1 MKKRIIIVI
10 YISIF
15 LLSLVVIRLGYIT
28 FYLSNEINPLAYDL
42 WSREIPINSSRGLI
56 LDRNGKIIV
65 GNELCYTVCSIN
77 KQVKDKEDTANKLA
91 NILGVSKDKILAHLS
106 KNNSVEIIKPE
117 GRKIDEEKASQI
129 AKLNISGIYLTCD
142 SKRSYPYKTA
152 LAQVLGF
159 AGVDNE
165 GLSGIEYMYNDYLKS
180 QTGALKVYT
189 DAKGNL
195 MHDMVSEFEDATPG
209 MNITLTIDI
218 ELQTIMD
225 NVITKAAAMYNP
237 NQAMGL
243 ILDAKTGE
251 VLAMS
256 SYPFYDPSNYQD
268 YSSEIINRNLPIFY
282 QFELG
287 STFKIITYAAALDL
301 GLFDLNEGIY
311 CGGATIVSDRRIKC
325 WKAGGH
331 GSQTMLEGIQN
342 SCNVCFME
350 LGRRLGVEN
359 FYKYLERFG
368 MTRKT
373 GIDLSGEG
381 SPIIQAKKTCGPVEL
396 ATQAFGHTSAYT
408 SIQLSMA
415 AIAAVNGGNLL
426 TPYILKS
433 IETNGGALVYEKEEK
448 VKKEVISDKTSNI
461 MRYALESVVAK
472 GTGRNAFVEG
482 GRVGGKTGTAQV
494 ILPGGGYE
502 SNRYIVS
509 FLGMA
514 PMNDPEILVYLAI
527 DNPKGVIQYGG
538 TIAAPLAGEIL
549 EQSINYLGIERDYEN
564 QIEKNLRWFLDT
576 PTYKVDNYIG
586 KNKKDI
592 KLNQFYKYIF
602 YGEGNTVIYQSPN
615 PGEKI
620 KEGDTIMFYL
630 G

>member
-15 LLSLVVIRLGYIT
+15 LLSLIVIRLGYIT

-91 NILGVSKDKILAHLS
+91 SILGVTKDKILAHLI

-117 GRKIDEEKASQI
+117 GRKIDEGKASQI
-129 AKLNISGIYLTCD
+129 ARLNISGIYLTCD

-195 MHDMVSEFEDATPG
+195 MHDMVSEFKDATPG

-287 STFKIITYAAALDL
+287 STFKIITYAAALEL

-311 CGGATIVSDRRIKC
+311 CGGATTVSDRRIKC

-331 GSQTMLEGIQN
+331 GSQT
-342 SCNVCFME
+342 
-350 LGRRLGVEN
+350 
-359 FYKYLERFG
+359 
-368 MTRKT
+368 
-373 GIDLSGEG
+373 
-381 SPIIQAKKTCGPVEL
+381 
-396 ATQAFGHTSAYT
+396 
-408 SIQLSMA
+408 
-415 AIAAVNGGNLL
+415 
-426 TPYILKS
+426 
-433 IETNGGALVYEKEEK
+433 
-448 VKKEVISDKTSNI
+448 
-461 MRYALESVVAK
+461 
-472 GTGRNAFVEG
+472 
-482 GRVGGKTGTAQV
+482 
-494 ILPGGGYE
+494 
-502 SNRYIVS
+502 
-509 FLGMA
+509 FL
-514 PMNDPEILVYLAI
+514 
-527 DNPKGVIQYGG
+527 Q
-538 TIAAPLAGEIL
+538 
-549 EQSINYLGIERDYEN
+549 GIENECY
-564 QIEKNLRWFLDT
+564 
-576 PTYKVDNYIG
+576 
-586 KNKKDI
+586 
-592 KLNQFYKYIF
+592 
-602 YGEGNTVIYQSPN
+602 
-615 PGEKI
+615 
-620 KEGDTIMFYL
+620 
-630 G
+630 